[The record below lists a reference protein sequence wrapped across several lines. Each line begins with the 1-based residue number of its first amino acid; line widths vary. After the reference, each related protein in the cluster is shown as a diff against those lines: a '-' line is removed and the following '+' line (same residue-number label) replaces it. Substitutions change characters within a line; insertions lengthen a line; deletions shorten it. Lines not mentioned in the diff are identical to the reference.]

1 MTSLFSIFSSDSSSS
16 KSSNNSAAASMDF
29 KQWLNKNGTI
39 VGDKSGAQVDID
51 VGGDRKVTVH
61 ASPKTALD
69 EIFTLDDVRV
79 RPIAAAGS
87 KVAADQLISWQ
98 KDESRRR
105 QVVGKLV
112 AFLQETSKQ
121 LVASADHAALSKSK
135 TALRVSALNSLASA
149 ESFEAFLPGSAY
161 SLVLHSTTPSL
172 LVLANQIV
180 PYLLSGIPLTVVS
193 NGQSAIHVAYLLD
206 QLTAFGLP
214 QGVVQ
219 QLVDFEVSGPIG
231 SFVLLDS
238 ADIDS
243 ALDAALNSAVV
254 YGVPSIKVFAVE
266 SAKSTVQEV
275 LQHKLKIE
283 YSGKLCLKCTLTQS
297 TLKLLFAGIEL
308 HYFRSAPEALKLVNH
323 LVAPAYRQQFVSVWS
338 ENSSLALKVASAVK
352 SVKDVAVNGISL
364 NGNGFSEGWKFEL
377 IEAKKLSQV
386 VAANDALKSFVGV
399 SPSKNWTSLSFSAR
413 VKILTSALDGV
424 QVKSSAAVKFALSRS
439 SSEIIESCTANKLY
453 IAQYGPIGTIFLQL
467 DDQSSGDEVA
477 TLAFSLN
484 SLLLGNTLIVSGKSG
499 SAHFATLKGN

>member
-1 MTSLFSIFSSDSSSS
+1 
-16 KSSNNSAAASMDF
+16 MDF
-29 KQWLNKNGTI
+29 KQWLNKNGTT

-61 ASPKTALD
+61 ASPKTHLD
-69 EIFTLDDVRV
+69 EIFILDDVRV

-121 LVASADHAALSKSK
+121 LVASADQAALSKSK

-283 YSGKLCLKCTLTQS
+283 YSGKLWYES
-297 TLKLLFAGIEL
+297 ELFPQTPTEPKVHFDPVNFETASAGIEL

-338 ENSSLALKVASAVK
+338 ENSSLALKVASSVK
-352 SVKDVAVNGISL
+352 SVKEVAVNGIPL

-399 SPSKNWTSLSFSAR
+399 SPSK
-413 VKILTSALDGV
+413 K
-424 QVKSSAAVKFALSRS
+424 
-439 SSEIIESCTANKLY
+439 
-453 IAQYGPIGTIFLQL
+453 
-467 DDQSSGDEVA
+467 
-477 TLAFSLN
+477 
-484 SLLLGNTLIVSGKSG
+484 
-499 SAHFATLKGN
+499 